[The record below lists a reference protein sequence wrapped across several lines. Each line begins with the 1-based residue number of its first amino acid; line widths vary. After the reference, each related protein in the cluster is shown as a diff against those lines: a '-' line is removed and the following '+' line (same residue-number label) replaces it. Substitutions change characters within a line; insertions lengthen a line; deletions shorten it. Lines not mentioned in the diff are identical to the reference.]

1 MLRLIMVMPVRQRC
15 RKCGNYF
22 MGSDALGKPCSKC
35 WKPKMPS
42 FPKPY
47 IYTWTN
53 GRFVYGEPCDVTL
66 ADIAAGLRQPRYN
79 AHTADLYSI
88 AQHSVFVYE
97 ILKDWNCDILT
108 QYYGLHHDDH
118 EAFFGDM
125 ATPVQV
131 WLKSLNNGLDLI
143 KRAKAILDDVIM
155 PQLGVPWPAQ
165 EGIWDVV
172 KAADA
177 SAFVCEARQLFHG
190 GEPDWL
196 ADYERANNVLPVDSR
211 IDVMH
216 PNEAMELFVKTHLNV
231 QKAYRAAQQSR
242 DEGSPDKGDTQG
254 RQMDSGGDRPEFES
268 ASYGAAA

>member
-1 MLRLIMVMPVRQRC
+1 
-15 RKCGNYF
+15 

-53 GRFVYGEPCDVTL
+53 GRFAYDDPTQKVNL

-79 AHTADLYSI
+79 GHTADLYSI
-88 AQHSVFVYE
+88 AQHSVFVME

-155 PQLGVPWPAQ
+155 PQLGVPWPPQ

-196 ADYERANNVLPVDSR
+196 ADYERANNVLPVDFR

-216 PNEAMELFVKTHLNV
+216 PTEAMELFVKTHLNV
-231 QKAYRAAQQSR
+231 QKEYAAARRGQVEDGTVPSGAEAEQV
-242 DEGSPDKGDTQG
+242 G
-254 RQMDSGGDRPEFES
+254 SGGDRVQPEFVPH
-268 ASYGAAA
+268 GIAA